1 MKKHQVRLTPDERAK
16 LKTFTRTGLRSPQAL
31 LRAQLLLLADEYG
44 EANNDVTIARTL
56 NLNVHTVEQTRR
68 RYAQDGLEAVLQRKP
83 RKDKGIP
90 VKVDGRVEAQL
101 TRLACSQTPNDEPS
115 WTLSMLGD
123 QLVQLGVVDSISRET
138 VRKTLKKIASN
149 RT

>member
-1 MKKHQVRLTPDERAK
+1 MKRFPVRLTPEEHAELDRFVHTGIRSVQAVVRA
-16 LKTFTRTGLRSPQAL
+16 R
-31 LRAQLLLLADEYG
+31 LLLM
-44 EANNDVTIARTL
+44 ANEQGAAQNDVEIARTL
-56 NLNVHTVEQTRR
+56 SISVKTVQENRK
-68 RYAQDGLEAVLQRKP
+68 RYAQDGLQAVLNRRP

-138 VRKTLKKIASN
+138 VRKTLKKIASS

>member
-1 MKKHQVRLTPDERAK
+1 MKRFPVRLPSEEQVELDRFVKTGIRSVQAVVRA
-16 LKTFTRTGLRSPQAL
+16 RIL
-31 LRAQLLLLADEYG
+31 LM
-44 EANNDVTIARTL
+44 ANEQGDARNDVEIARTL
-56 NLNVHTVEQTRR
+56 AISVKTVQENRK
-68 RYAQDGLEAVLQRKP
+68 RYAEEGLKAVLERRP

-123 QLVQLGVVDSISRET
+123 HLVQLGVVDSISRET
-138 VRKTLKKIASN
+138 VRKTLKKIASS
-149 RT
+149 RI

>member
-1 MKKHQVRLTPDERAK
+1 MKRFPVQLTPEEQIELDRFVHTGIRSVQAVVRA
-16 LKTFTRTGLRSPQAL
+16 RIL
-31 LRAQLLLLADEYG
+31 LMASEQGDAR
-44 EANNDVTIARTL
+44 NDVDIARIL
-56 NLNVHTVEQTRR
+56 AISVKTVQENRK
-68 RYAQDGLEAVLQRKP
+68 RYAQDGLHAVLSRKP

-123 QLVQLGVVDSISRET
+123 SLVQLGVVDSISRET
-138 VRKTLKKIASN
+138 VRKTLKKIASG

>member
-1 MKKHQVRLTPDERAK
+1 MKRFWVRLTPEERAT
-16 LKTFTRTGLRSPQAL
+16 LHTFVQTGVRSVQAVV
-31 LRAQLLLLADEYG
+31 RARLLLLADEQG
-44 EANNDVTIARTL
+44 EARNDVEIAQTL
-56 NLNVHTVEQTRR
+56 AISVKTVQENRK
-68 RYAQDGLEAVLQRKP
+68 RYAQDGLEAVLNRKP

-90 VKVDGRVEAQL
+90 VKMDGRVEAQL

-115 WTLSMLGD
+115 WTLAMLGD
-123 QLVQLGVVDSISRET
+123 GLVQLGVIDSVSRET

>member
-1 MKKHQVRLTPDERAK
+1 MKRFPVRLTPEEHAELDRFVHTGIRSVQAVVRA
-16 LKTFTRTGLRSPQAL
+16 R
-31 LRAQLLLLADEYG
+31 LLLM
-44 EANNDVTIARTL
+44 ANEQGAAQNDVEIARTL
-56 NLNVHTVEQTRR
+56 SISVKTVQENRK
-68 RYAQDGLEAVLQRKP
+68 RYAQDGLQAVLNRKP

-138 VRKTLKKIASN
+138 VRKTLKKIASS

>member
-1 MKKHQVRLTPDERAK
+1 MKRFVVRLKPEEQAELDRFVHTGIRSVQAVVRA
-16 LKTFTRTGLRSPQAL
+16 RIL
-31 LRAQLLLLADEYG
+31 LMANEQG
-44 EANNDVTIARTL
+44 EARNDVEIARTL
-56 NLNVHTVEQTRR
+56 AISVKTVQDNRK
-68 RYAQDGLEAVLQRKP
+68 RYAQDGLQAVLQRKA

-123 QLVQLGVVDSISRET
+123 HLVQLGVVDSISRET
-138 VRKTLKKIASN
+138 VRKTLKKIASS
-149 RT
+149 RI

>member
-1 MKKHQVRLTPDERAK
+1 MKRFPVQLTPEEQIELDHFVHTGIRSVQAVVRA
-16 LKTFTRTGLRSPQAL
+16 RIL
-31 LRAQLLLLADEYG
+31 LMASEQGDAR
-44 EANNDVTIARTL
+44 NDVDIARIL
-56 NLNVHTVEQTRR
+56 AISVKTVQENRK
-68 RYAQDGLEAVLQRKP
+68 RYAQDGLQAVLSRKP

-123 QLVQLGVVDSISRET
+123 GLVQLGVVDSISRET
-138 VRKTLKKIASN
+138 VRKTLKKIASG

>member
-1 MKKHQVRLTPDERAK
+1 MKRFPVRLTPEEHAELDRFVHTGIRSVQAVVRA
-16 LKTFTRTGLRSPQAL
+16 R
-31 LRAQLLLLADEYG
+31 LLLM
-44 EANNDVTIARTL
+44 ANEQGAAQNDIEIAQTL
-56 NLNVHTVEQTRR
+56 SISVKTVQENRK
-68 RYAQDGLEAVLQRKP
+68 RYAQDGLQAVLNRRP
-83 RKDKGIP
+83 RKDIGIP

-123 QLVQLGVVDSISRET
+123 QLVQLGVVDRISRET
-138 VRKTLKKIASN
+138 VRKTLKKIASS

>member
-1 MKKHQVRLTPDERAK
+1 MKRFSVRLTPDEQATLEKFVQTGVRSVQAVVRARI
-16 LKTFTRTGLRSPQAL
+16 LLMANEQGDARNDALIAQTLGISVKTVQENRKRFA
-31 LRAQLLLLADEYG
+31 E
-44 EANNDVTIARTL
+44 
-56 NLNVHTVEQTRR
+56 
-68 RYAQDGLEAVLQRKP
+68 DGLEAVLNRRP

-90 VKVDGRVEAQL
+90 VKIDGRVEAQL

-123 QLVQLGVVDSISRET
+123 HLVHLGVVDSISRET

-149 RT
+149 RI

>member
-1 MKKHQVRLTPDERAK
+1 ME
-16 LKTFTRTGLRSPQAL
+16 
-31 LRAQLLLLADEYG
+31 E
-44 EANNDVTIARTL
+44 N
-56 NLNVHTVEQTRR
+56 RR
-68 RYAQDGLEAVLQRKP
+68 RYVEDSLEAVLNRRP
-83 RKDKGIP
+83 RKDKGVP

-123 QLVQLGVVDSISRET
+123 HLVQLGVVNSISRET

-149 RT
+149 RI

>member
-1 MKKHQVRLTPDERAK
+1 MKRFVVRLTLEEQAELNRFVHTGIRSVQAVVRA
-16 LKTFTRTGLRSPQAL
+16 RIL
-31 LRAQLLLLADEYG
+31 LMANEQG
-44 EANNDVTIARTL
+44 EARNDVEIAQML
-56 NLNVHTVEQTRR
+56 AISVKTVQENRK
-68 RYAQDGLEAVLQRKP
+68 RYAEEGLQAVLKRKP

-101 TRLACSQTPNDEPS
+101 TRLACSQTPNGEPS

-123 QLVQLGVVDSISRET
+123 GLVQLGVVDSISRET
-138 VRKTLKKIASN
+138 VRKTLKKIASS

>member
-1 MKKHQVRLTPDERAK
+1 MKRFPVRLTPEEHAELDRFVHTGIRSVQAVVRA
-16 LKTFTRTGLRSPQAL
+16 R
-31 LRAQLLLLADEYG
+31 LLLM
-44 EANNDVTIARTL
+44 ANEQGAAQNDVEIARTL
-56 NLNVHTVEQTRR
+56 SMSVKTVQENRK
-68 RYAQDGLEAVLQRKP
+68 RYAQDGLQAVLNRRP

-101 TRLACSQTPNDEPS
+101 TRLACSQTPNAEPS

-138 VRKTLKKIASN
+138 VRKTLKKIASS